1 MTSRKSYCLRPRKNY
16 GTLKQ
21 MIHYESLLVPAEV
34 EVSSE
39 THIVPHVTHELEFRC
54 KFVNK
59 HIKSKPS
66 PSPIPA
72 LTVQ

>member
-1 MTSRKSYCLRPRKNY
+1 
-16 GTLKQ
+16 

-39 THIVPHVTHELEFRC
+39 THIVPHITHELEFRC